1 MDFLEGFINLLSKLS
16 IVYFFIGI
24 GIIWRFSKYYQVKH
38 GEWVTNVILWV
49 FFPISIIGSFGSIES
64 LFGQEVLQVILIALL
79 VHFISFF
86 SIYLMNRTTREEK
99 PGENG
104 ALILCATFPNAL
116 LFPFPII
123 LSVVGDVGI
132 YYAAIFVFIAMTL
145 RNTFGVVLGI
155 IYDPLKNREEIEKEN
170 KNMEIIKRN
179 IINMLKFPP
188 FLALIIG
195 ILIYLSSGPETINN
209 IPGFDVFK
217 SISLYGSLL
226 LIGISFKELSQLH
239 PKNLLSADV
248 GKVSISRF
256 LVAPITTLIFLIPFS
271 TVSYIALPLL
281 IQSMAPSA
289 ISNVLYAK
297 YFNLDESKISLIV
310 TFLTLLALVILPF
323 ELFVLLI
330 LFPV

>member
-155 IYDPLKNREEIEKEN
+155 IYDPLKIREETEKEN

-217 SISLYGSLL
+217 TISLYGSLL

>member
-1 MDFLEGFINLLSKLS
+1 
-16 IVYFFIGI
+16 
-24 GIIWRFSKYYQVKH
+24 FSKYYQVKH

-155 IYDPLKNREEIEKEN
+155 IYDPLKNREETEKEN

-217 SISLYGSLL
+217 TISLYGSLL

>member
-1 MDFLEGFINLLSKLS
+1 
-16 IVYFFIGI
+16 
-24 GIIWRFSKYYQVKH
+24 
-38 GEWVTNVILWV
+38 
-49 FFPISIIGSFGSIES
+49 
-64 LFGQEVLQVILIALL
+64 
-79 VHFISFF
+79 
-86 SIYLMNRTTREEK
+86 MNRTTREEK

-217 SISLYGSLL
+217 TISLYGSLL

>member
-1 MDFLEGFINLLSKLS
+1 MS
-16 IVYFFIGI
+16 
-24 GIIWRFSKYYQVKH
+24 
-38 GEWVTNVILWV
+38 
-49 FFPISIIGSFGSIES
+49 
-64 LFGQEVLQVILIALL
+64 
-79 VHFISFF
+79 
-86 SIYLMNRTTREEK
+86 
-99 PGENG
+99 
-104 ALILCATFPNAL
+104 
-116 LFPFPII
+116 
-123 LSVVGDVGI
+123 
-132 YYAAIFVFIAMTL
+132 L

-155 IYDPLKNREEIEKEN
+155 IYDPLKNEEENGKEN

-179 IINMLKFPP
+179 IVNMLKFPP

-195 ILIYLSSGPETINN
+195 FLIYVSSGPETINN

-217 SISLYGSLL
+217 TISLYGSLL

-239 PKNLLSADV
+239 PKNIVSSDV
-248 GKVSISRF
+248 VKVFMSRF
-256 LVAPITTLIFLIPFS
+256 LVAPIVTLIFLILVS
-271 TVSYIALPLL
+271 TESYIAIPLM

-323 ELFVLLI
+323 ELFFLLI